1 MRDIF
6 ERGGVAMTPDKDDRE
21 KQPETQREKDK
32 RDDWGE
38 GLTPEM
44 EEALEE
50 FFEEY
55 DEALR
60 KLKDR

>member
-1 MRDIF
+1 
-6 ERGGVAMTPDKDDRE
+6 MTPDKDDRE